1 MIDGLRNSNFYGV
14 ELKYLDSELMVI
26 EARKTK
32 VEMLKRELGEKYILA
47 PLYGKLKNQRL

>member
-14 ELKYLDSELMVI
+14 ELKYLDSELMAI

-47 PLYGKLKNQRL
+47 PLYGKIQSPQL

>member
-14 ELKYLDSELMVI
+14 EFKYTFEEIEEI
-26 EARKTK
+26 EARRTK

>member
-1 MIDGLRNSNFYGV
+1 MIEGLRNSNFYNV
-14 ELKYLDSELMVI
+14 KLEYLDTELMAI

-47 PLYGKLKNQRL
+47 PLYGKIKSPRL

>member
-1 MIDGLRNSNFYGV
+1 MIDGLRNSNFYNV
-14 ELKYLDSELMVI
+14 KLEYLDSELMAI

-32 VEMLKRELGEKYILA
+32 VEMLKRALGEKYILA

>member
-1 MIDGLRNSNFYGV
+1 MIDGLKNSNFYGV
-14 ELKYLDSELMVI
+14 EFKYTFEEIEEI
-26 EARKTK
+26 EARRTK